1 MALHGRFTR
10 RIAPKLNNSGLYVA
24 STGTANSVTTV
35 VVPEGAIA
43 VRLWMENGSGT
54 RVRFRIGFA
63 GEVNTP
69 ATADTDTTLGHHEDA
84 VLSYDLPAWA
94 RVMHLAS
101 NTANAKV
108 FGTWYYD

>member
-10 RIAPKLNNSGLYVA
+10 RIAPKLNNSGLYIA
-24 STGTANSVTTV
+24 DTGSANNVTTV

-43 VRLWMENGSGT
+43 VRLWMQNGSGT
-54 RVRFRIGFA
+54 FVRFRIGFG
-63 GEVNTP
+63 GEVNTVA
-69 ATADTDTTLGHHEDA
+69 ATDTDGTLGHHNAD

-94 RVMHLAS
+94 KVMHLAS
-101 NTANAKV
+101 PTANCKV